1 MKLKYFGHSAFQLT
15 TKGKSIIIDPFITP
29 NPAASQVKV
38 DEIPADVIL
47 LTHGHG
53 DHVADVASI
62 AKRTGAPVIGPNE
75 VVEWFGKQDI
85 DGHPMNHGGQKTF
98 EWGTLK
104 MVNAIHSSTLPDGSP
119 GGNPAGFVIWNEEG
133 CIYISGDTA
142 LTLDMQLIPATC
154 PPLDLA
160 VLCIGDNFTMGPR
173 DAKMASDFVKCNR
186 VLGCHF
192 DTFPYI
198 EIDHGA
204 AMTIFTEANKE
215 LILPH
220 IGQEIEVK

>member
-1 MKLKYFGHSAFQLT
+1 MKLKYFGHSAFLLT
-15 TKGKSIIIDPFITP
+15 TKGKHIVIDPFISP

-47 LTHGHG
+47 VTHGHG

-62 AKRTGAPVIGPNE
+62 AQRTGAPVVGAYE

-85 DGHPMNHGGQKTF
+85 EGHPLNHGGQKVF
-98 EWGTLK
+98 EWGTVK
-104 MVNAIHSSTLPDGSP
+104 MVNAVHSSTFPDGTP
-119 GGNPAGFVIWNEEG
+119 GGNPAGFVIWNSEG

-142 LTLDMQLIPATC
+142 LTLDMQLIPMTC

-160 VLCIGDNFTMGPR
+160 VMCIGDNFTMGFR
-173 DAKMASDFVKCNR
+173 DAIIASNFIKCNR
-186 VLGCHF
+186 VVGCHF

-204 AMTIFTEANKE
+204 AVNAFAENKKE
-215 LILPH
+215 LVLPH
-220 IGQEIEVK
+220 IGQEIEV

>member
-1 MKLKYFGHSAFQLT
+1 MKLKYFGHSAFLLT
-15 TKGKSIIIDPFITP
+15 TKGKHIVIDPFITP
-29 NPAASQVKV
+29 NPAASHVNI

-62 AKRTGAPVIGPNE
+62 AQRTGAPVVAAYE
-75 VVEWFGKQDI
+75 VVEWFGKQEI
-85 DGHPMNHGGQKTF
+85 SGHPLNHGGQKVF
-98 EWGTLK
+98 EWGTVK
-104 MVNAIHSSTLPDGSP
+104 MVNAVHSSTLPDGTP
-119 GGNPAGFVIWNEEG
+119 GGNPAGFVIWNDEG

-142 LTLDMQLIPATC
+142 LTLDMQLIPMTC

-160 VLCIGDNFTMGPR
+160 VLCIGDNFTMGYR
-173 DAKMASDFVKCNR
+173 DAITASNFIKCDR
-186 VLGCHF
+186 VVGCHF

-204 AMTIFTEANKE
+204 AVNAFAEKKKK
-215 LILPH
+215 LVLPH
-220 IGQEIEVK
+220 IGQEIEI